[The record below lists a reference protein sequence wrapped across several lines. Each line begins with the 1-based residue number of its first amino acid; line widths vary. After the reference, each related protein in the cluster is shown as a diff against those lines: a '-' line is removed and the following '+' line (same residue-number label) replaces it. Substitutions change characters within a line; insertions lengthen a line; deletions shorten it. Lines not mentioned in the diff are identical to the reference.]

1 VTYENYTNV
10 VLKYWRVCLQ
20 NKSNGTSC
28 SFYVDTIGRVKMHL
42 RNKKHRKADKNMA
55 TLEAIM
61 NKLQI
66 HENISSSA
74 KNRRDCKTISSILG
88 NISGIS

>member
-1 VTYENYTNV
+1 
-10 VLKYWRVCLQ
+10 LQ
-20 NKSNGTSC
+20 NKSNGTPC
-28 SFYVDTIGRVKMHL
+28 NFYVDTIGRAKMHL
-42 RNKKHRKADKNMA
+42 RNKEHRKADKSMA

-74 KNRRDCKTISSILG
+74 KNRRNYKTINFTLG